1 RHQDS
6 MKTVVV
12 FTALALF
19 WQHSLVT
26 GHALGRPSLPSNLDQ
41 LKSLLERIEETLAD
55 GAQEESDYEEPTR
68 EAEPSRD
75 GSPEQQNQPS
85 EASQR
90 NRLND
95 LLLSLRKRAS
105 SCFGARMDR
114 IGNIS
119 GLGCN
124 SGRGTTQGL
133 RQGGPK
139 SGPGAMRGP
148 LKDFQWPPDF
158 NLRIKQ
164 IWPESV
170 V

>member
-6 MKTVVV
+6 MKTAVV

-26 GHALGRPSLPSNLDQ
+26 GHALGRPSIPSNLDQ

-55 GAQEESDYEEPTR
+55 EAREEADYEEPTQ
-68 EAEPSRD
+68 EAEPSW
-75 GSPEQQNQPS
+75 SPEQQNRPS
-85 EASQR
+85 EAGQR

-124 SGRGTTQGL
+124 KRSEPR
-133 RQGGPK
+133 
-139 SGPGAMRGP
+139 
-148 LKDFQWPPDF
+148 
-158 NLRIKQ
+158 
-164 IWPESV
+164 
-170 V
+170 

>member
-1 RHQDS
+1 
-6 MKTVVV
+6 MKTAVV

-55 GAQEESDYEEPTR
+55 EPQEESDYEEPIR

-75 GSPEQQNQPS
+75 GSPEQQNRPS

-105 SCFGARMDR
+105 SCFGTRMDR
-114 IGNIS
+114 IENSS

-124 SGRGTTQGL
+124 SGRG
-133 RQGGPK
+133 
-139 SGPGAMRGP
+139 
-148 LKDFQWPPDF
+148 
-158 NLRIKQ
+158 
-164 IWPESV
+164 
-170 V
+170 

>member
-1 RHQDS
+1 
-6 MKTVVV
+6 MKTAVV

-26 GHALGRPSLPSNLDQ
+26 GHALGRPLIPSNLDQ

-55 GAQEESDYEEPTR
+55 EAREEADYEEPTQ
-68 EAEPSRD
+68 EAEPSW
-75 GSPEQQNQPS
+75 SPEQQNRPS
-85 EASQR
+85 EAGQR

-124 SGRGTTQGL
+124 SGRG
-133 RQGGPK
+133 
-139 SGPGAMRGP
+139 
-148 LKDFQWPPDF
+148 
-158 NLRIKQ
+158 
-164 IWPESV
+164 
-170 V
+170 

>member
-1 RHQDS
+1 
-6 MKTVVV
+6 MKTAVV

-55 GAQEESDYEEPTR
+55 EAQEESDYEEPTR
-68 EAEPSRD
+68 EAEPSW
-75 GSPEQQNQPS
+75 SPEQQNRRS
-85 EASQR
+85 EAGQR

-124 SGRGTTQGL
+124 SGRG
-133 RQGGPK
+133 
-139 SGPGAMRGP
+139 
-148 LKDFQWPPDF
+148 
-158 NLRIKQ
+158 
-164 IWPESV
+164 
-170 V
+170 